1 MNQMKS
7 IKAID
12 TTYRGY
18 RFRSRLEARW
28 AVFMDAINVRF
39 EYEGE
44 GFAFDGVAYLPDF
57 FLPDMDCFLEIKPT
71 DPSEEEVRK
80 AELLCEHTG
89 KNVYILVGQPCCPY
103 SEDYQNHWHGNNS
116 RMHSYQCYEWDE
128 VGETLVGQDS
138 HYLWCECPECGKIGI
153 EYDGRADCLPC
164 GCGSPGGLRCGTE
177 RNYDSLRLVSA
188 YNTARGYRF
197 EHNPYKSR

>member
-1 MNQMKS
+1 MNQMKT

-12 TTYRGY
+12 TIYRGY

-57 FLPDMDCFLEIKPT
+57 FLPDMNCFLEIKPT
-71 DPSEEEVRK
+71 DPSEEEARK

-89 KNVYILVGQPCCPY
+89 KNVYILVGQPSCPD
-103 SEDYQNHWHGNNS
+103 SGDYPNHWYGNNS
-116 RMHSYQCYEWDE
+116 RMHAYECYETPDPPH
-128 VGETLVGQDS
+128 ETRVSQDS
-138 HYLWCECPECGKIGI
+138 HYLWCQCPECGKMGI
-153 EYDGRADCLPC
+153 EFDGRAERLSC
-164 GCGSPGGLRCGTE
+164 GCGCPGPKVY
-177 RNYDSLRLVSA
+177 NYDSARLVSA
-188 YNTARGYRF
+188 YNAARGYRF
-197 EHNPYKSR
+197 EFNTYNSR

>member
-1 MNQMKS
+1 MNQMKT

-12 TTYRGY
+12 TIYRGY

-57 FLPDMDCFLEIKPT
+57 FLPDMNCFLEIKPT
-71 DPSEEEVRK
+71 DPSEEEARK

-89 KNVYILVGQPCCPY
+89 KNVYILVGQPSCPCHDTPNQWY
-103 SEDYQNHWHGNNS
+103 GNNS
-116 RMHSYQCYEWDE
+116 QMHAYEYFEWDVPRE
-128 VGETLVGQDS
+128 SSVGYDHHL
-138 HYLWCECPECGKIGI
+138 LWCECPKCGKIGI
-153 EYDGRADCLPC
+153 EFDGRAERIDCQC
-164 GCGSPGGLRCGTE
+164 GCDRRYNFDSP
-177 RNYDSLRLVSA
+177 RLVSA
-188 YNTARGYRF
+188 YNAARGYRF
-197 EHNPYKSR
+197 ERNTYNSR